1 MAGPGGSRPHPNTG
15 DQTMGGKRP
24 DQHNIDPREAGATDY
39 KTLPQNGHGNA
50 SLDDTITQDRH
61 QLAQS
66 QHDVEMQ
73 AGGNTRG
80 APIPGSKPAP
90 SVHANAPLKGEGG
103 QEGKGMSASAGGG
116 TEEERSREEQG
127 TEDPRD
133 RGVGA

>member
-1 MAGPGGSRPHPNTG
+1 
-15 DQTMGGKRP
+15 MGGKRP
-24 DQHNIDPREAGATDY
+24 DQHNIDPREAGSMDY
-39 KTLPQNGHGNA
+39 KTLPQTGHGK
-50 SLDDTITQDRH
+50 SSVDDTTTQDRH

-73 AGGNTRG
+73 AGGSAKG

-90 SVHANAPLKGEGG
+90 SVYANAPLKGEGG
-103 QEGKGMSASAGGG
+103 EEEKGMSASGGG
-116 TEEERSREEQG
+116 TEEERRREEQG